1 MFRVGFGY
9 DAHRLVQGR
18 ALILGGVQVPHPSG
32 LLGHSDADVLT
43 HALMDALLGAL
54 CKGDIGRHFPDTDP
68 RYRDANSLVLL
79 ESVMGWVKEEGYRVG
94 QVDSTVVAEK
104 PRLAPYVPAM
114 RERLSEIL
122 GVRPD
127 QVSIKAK
134 TSESMG
140 FCGREEGMEAFVIV
154 SLVQAA

>member
-68 RYRDANSLVLL
+68 RYRAANSLVLL